1 MNQKALINGQ
11 EYTLLEI
18 LTSLDGGQPLILCEE
33 GNGKRAV
40 CSEPLWCSCSLSLDV
55 KVLTA
60 ITDKVGTSFS
70 VEALENCD
78 EKIIAGDIITVTSDY
93 AEVIDALDNFQT
105 ADCFTIYFPV
115 VNETSDGLSVNCID
129 AIPQN

>member
-1 MNQKALINGQ
+1 MKKIT
-11 EYTLLEI
+11 TLLLAVI
-18 LTSLDGGQPLILCEE
+18 LVLCFV
-33 GNGKRAV
+33 G
-40 CSEPLWCSCSLSLDV
+40 CSSNLTNTASGENQSATMLSLDV

-78 EKIIAGDIITVTSDY
+78 ERIIAGDIITVTSDY
-93 AEVIDALDNFQT
+93 AEVIDVLDTFQT

-115 VNETSDGLSVNCID
+115 VNETSDGVSVNCID